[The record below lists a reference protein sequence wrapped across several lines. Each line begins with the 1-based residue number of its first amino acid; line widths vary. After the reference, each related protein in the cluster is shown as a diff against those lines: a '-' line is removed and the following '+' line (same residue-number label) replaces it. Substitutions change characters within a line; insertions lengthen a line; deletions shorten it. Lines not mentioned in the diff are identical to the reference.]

1 MARLGKLVLPL
12 ALLLPLGCSSAPE
25 GPSADDASDG
35 CERDEG
41 EACDACGEDEV
52 GTYAC
57 VDEEL
62 VCMCKDDV
70 ESRDDESDDEAAV
83 QRDATRPTRSPDAG
97 ATMVDAAL
105 GSDASR
111 PKADG
116 GVQSSDGSAP
126 RNDSDGGSEDEQPA
140 SGDDTRPDPSKLPK
154 PTAACPE
161 FREGTVTF
169 KGSPFRIYVGNDGE
183 SKLGPL
189 VFYWYATG
197 SSVAEVTRG
206 LSPQI
211 VDEIK
216 SMGGMVAAMERS
228 TGVGQSTGN
237 FVWFVEDYKL
247 ADEVL
252 ACAIEKKVGI
262 DTSRIHAIG
271 FSAGGL
277 QSSWMSYARNNYMA
291 SVVAYS
297 GGLTGLGE
305 GTWVTPVDMTP
316 DPSNVVPAMLVHG
329 REGADWVIMDF
340 AIGSAAMEADIKKKG
355 GFSLDCNHGG
365 GHSIPSG
372 VQTSAWQFMKDHPY
386 KTKPSPYAAGRIPA
400 SFPMYCKIP

>member
-1 MARLGKLVLPL
+1 M
-12 ALLLPLGCSSAPE
+12 
-25 GPSADDASDG
+25 
-35 CERDEG
+35 
-41 EACDACGEDEV
+41 
-52 GTYAC
+52 
-57 VDEEL
+57 
-62 VCMCKDDV
+62 
-70 ESRDDESDDEAAV
+70 
-83 QRDATRPTRSPDAG
+83 
-97 ATMVDAAL
+97 
-105 GSDASR
+105 
-111 PKADG
+111 
-116 GVQSSDGSAP
+116 
-126 RNDSDGGSEDEQPA
+126 
-140 SGDDTRPDPSKLPK
+140 
-154 PTAACPE
+154 
-161 FREGTVTF
+161 TF

-211 VDEIK
+211 IDEIK

-228 TGVGQSTGN
+228 TAVGQSTGN
-237 FVWFVEDYKL
+237 FVWYVEDYKL

-262 DTSRIHAIG
+262 DTSHIHAIG

-277 QSSWMSYARNNYMA
+277 QSSWMAYARNNYMA
-291 SVVAYS
+291 SIVAYS

-316 DPSNVVPAMLVHG
+316 DPSNVVSAMLVHG
-329 REGADWVIMDF
+329 RQGADWVIMDF
-340 AIGSAAMEADIKKKG
+340 ALGSAAMEEDIKKKN

-372 VQTSAWQFMKDHPY
+372 VQNSAWQFMKDHPY
-386 KTKPSPYAAGRIPA
+386 KTKPSPYIAGGIPKG
-400 SFPMYCKIP
+400 FPTYCKMP